1 MRSALRSIGR
11 EVGTALAVLA
21 MYLLLILAPWHQAS
35 GLQHDLSELGYAS
48 LAAVDICGATDAT
61 GDDGGSAELKCH
73 VAGVGK
79 FDSLV
84 FEPCCIALRPQPMV
98 QRVIY
103 AYEIVAAHPSVS
115 PHTGQARAPPV
126 TV

>member
-73 VAGVGK
+73 IAGIGK
-79 FDSLV
+79 FDALV
-84 FEPCCIALRPQPMV
+84 FAPVNVAVRLSPVAEPV
-98 QRVIY
+98 VY
-103 AYEIVAAHPSVS
+103 AYDTEAPGLSVS
-115 PHTGQARAPPV
+115 PHVGQARAPPV